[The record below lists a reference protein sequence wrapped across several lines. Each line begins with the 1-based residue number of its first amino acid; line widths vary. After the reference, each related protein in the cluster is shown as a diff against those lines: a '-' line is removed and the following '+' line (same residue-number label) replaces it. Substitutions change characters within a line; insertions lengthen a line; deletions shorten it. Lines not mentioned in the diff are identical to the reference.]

1 MHLMERLDRT
11 STSALRTLLGA
22 QATNEAKVIFVWT
35 IAAGPAMARAAQ
47 ASWSSADGTLRVVA
61 RTAAWQ
67 SEIRR
72 ARPVI
77 AARFDELLGP
87 GVVKRWDIARADAD
101 ARSDATLFS

>member
-11 STSALRTLLGA
+11 STGALRTLLGA
-22 QATNEAKVIFVWT
+22 QATNEAKVVFVWT

-47 ASWSSADGTLRVVA
+47 ASWSSDDGTLRVAA

-77 AARFDELLGP
+77 AARFAELLGP
-87 GVVKRWDIARADAD
+87 DVVKRWDIVRADAD

>member
-11 STSALRTLLGA
+11 STAALRTLLGA
-22 QATNEAKVIFVWT
+22 QATNEAKVLFVWR

-47 ASWSSADGTLRVVA
+47 TSWSSEDGTLRVAA

-67 SEIRR
+67 SEVRR

-87 GVVKRWDIARADAD
+87 GVVKRWEIVRADAD